1 MVNES
6 KGLGRGLGAL
16 LGAELRV
23 NTSRGG
29 GRMPLSF
36 MQPGAFQPRREIRQ
50 EPLEEL
56 AASIKASGVIQ
67 PIVVRPLPAGAVGDA
82 RYEIVAGERRWQAA
96 KLAGLA
102 DIPVIVRELSDSQ
115 AVAVA
120 LIENI
125 QREELTPAEEARAL
139 KRLIEEFQLTHE
151 AVGKGVGRSRAA
163 VSNLLRLLE
172 LPGDIIALI
181 DAKKLS
187 MGHARALLGLDD
199 EAGAGAARAARR
211 GAQLV
216 GAGDGKSRAQGA
228 RGRGGRGGATQA
240 IGGRERGV
248 AHPASAGAAQAEGG
262 WGCEDYRRSDGARG
276 AGRRDRG
283 NSRRRKTAVAAGSG
297 RRHARRRP
305 PLNGV

>member
-1 MVNES
+1 M
-6 KGLGRGLGAL
+6 
-16 LGAELRV
+16 GAELRV

-36 MQPGAFQPRREIRQ
+36 MLPGAFQPRREIHQ

-67 PIVVRPLPAGAVGDA
+67 PIVVRPLPAGTVSDA

-96 KLAGLA
+96 RLAGLA

-125 QREELTPAEEARAL
+125 QREALTPAEEARAL

-172 LPGDIIALI
+172 LPGEIIGLI
-181 DAKKLS
+181 DARKLS

-199 EAGAGAARAARR
+199 EAERVRLGRLVAERNLSVRETENLVRKALKADGAGAARPRQLAVVSEVLLKYRSRFFRAMEMNPMARR
-211 GAQLV
+211 
-216 GAGDGKSRAQGA
+216 
-228 RGRGGRGGATQA
+228 
-240 IGGRERGV
+240 
-248 AHPASAGAAQAEGG
+248 
-262 WGCEDYRRSDGARG
+262 
-276 AGRRDRG
+276 
-283 NSRRRKTAVAAGSG
+283 
-297 RRHARRRP
+297 
-305 PLNGV
+305 